1 MLNQEICGKHYP
13 NMIIVNRKLCKL
25 STVNHV
31 SQFDYFYIKA
41 KYTMS
46 KSTLWAPWRIDY
58 ILGNSSEKKEDG
70 CLFCRLHSDDNDQK
84 NLILERSEYSYIM
97 LNRYPYSSGHL
108 LVLPASHIADLN
120 QLEGKAYIDLMLL
133 LKKSIGVLQQVLQP
147 GGINA
152 GLNMG
157 TAAGAGIADHLH
169 FHVVPR
175 WSGDHNFM
183 PVIADTM
190 VMPQHLDS
198 TYEMLKPFFQD
209 RS

>member
-1 MLNQEICGKHYP
+1 
-13 NMIIVNRKLCKL
+13 
-25 STVNHV
+25 
-31 SQFDYFYIKA
+31 
-41 KYTMS
+41 MS
-46 KSTLWAPWRIDY
+46 ESTLWAPWRIDY
-58 ILGNSSEKKEDG
+58 ILRNNSEKYDG
-70 CLFCRLHSDDNDQK
+70 CLFCRLHSEDDDRH
-84 NLILERSEYSYIM
+84 NLILERSEYSYTM

-108 LVLPASHIADLN
+108 LVLPVSHVADLN
-120 QLEGKAYIDLMLL
+120 ELKEKEYIDLMLL

-157 TAAGAGIADHLH
+157 AVAGAGIAAHLH
-169 FHVVPR
+169 FHIVPR

-198 TYEMLKPFFQD
+198 TYEMLKPAFD
-209 RS
+209 NCP